1 MDSLMWSGDPDI
13 LFKMSLLH
21 IQCTCAIY
29 EALNPDSFR
38 DANFFVTSDHQRAV
52 VLLQPKSDYANS
64 FVSSL
69 AVSEFVIWQHP
80 VQSVMSNWHH
90 DNPWLNS
97 GLANDDKFGI
107 MTTHTFQWLT
117 FLMLP
122 SWRRTFS
129 ALLALLFWVNR
140 RWPFLHK
147 GPLMRSFDVFSRGQ
161 FWPPDIVVAYA
172 CVCVVCPCVR

>member
-29 EALNPDSFR
+29 EALKFSWCQL
-38 DANFFVTSDHQRAV
+38 FVTSDHQGAV
-52 VLLQPKSDYANS
+52 VLLQSKSGNANS

-80 VQSVMSNWHH
+80 VQSVMPNWHH
-90 DNPWLNS
+90 DNPWLSS
-97 GLANDDKFGI
+97 GLANDDNVGI

-129 ALLALLFWVNR
+129 ALLALLLWVNR
-140 RWPFLHK
+140 RWPFLNK
-147 GPLMRSFDVFSRGQ
+147 GPLMRSFDAFSRGQ

-172 CVCVVCPCVR
+172 CVCVCPCVR